1 MLEFLEQLRETYDT
15 GPMVVVGAL
24 IVGGLF
30 GVVAEISRYCL
41 RASVAEHVGQQSQD
55 KPRPRT
61 LQVLFALLV
70 ALAGTQLLHA
80 NGLIDLGSA
89 IHWSVSIKP
98 LALIVGGGLFGI
110 GMVLAGGCVSRLL
123 VLAASGNV
131 RSWITLLITG
141 LAGYATLRGLLSYPR
156 IWLES
161 LWDTESTGAD
171 ILVSSGTLPLVTA
184 AIALV
189 VGTLAV
195 IFMRQ
200 DRSTTPWGS
209 IVSGAL
215 VGLLVVA
222 AWVVTGV
229 IGADE
234 FEPTPLSA
242 LSFVAPVGETVQY
255 FMIFTGDT
263 IRFSI
268 ALVLGVLAGAAISAV
283 IGGRFRFS
291 GFVDEKSILRYI
303 AGGALM
309 GFGGVTA
316 LGCSVGQGLSGVS
329 TASPASIL
337 ALTSIVLAA
346 YATMKLQSAVPAS
359 DTTRFVAAE

>member
-1 MLEFLEQLRETYDT
+1 MFELLEHLRETYET
-15 GPMVVVGAL
+15 GPLVVAGAL
-24 IVGGLF
+24 IVGILF
-30 GVVAEISRYCL
+30 GAVAEISRYCL
-41 RASVAEHVGQQSQD
+41 RAAIAEHVGQQTQVVS
-55 KPRPRT
+55 RPRT
-61 LQVLFALLV
+61 LQVLFAILV
-70 ALAGTQLLHA
+70 ALVGTQLLHTQ
-80 NGLIDLGSA
+80 GLIDLGSA

-141 LAGYATLRGLLSYPR
+141 LTGYATLRGLLSYPR

-161 LWDTESTGAD
+161 LWDTETTGGD
-171 ILVSSGTLPLVTA
+171 ILISSGTLPIVTA
-184 AIALV
+184 AMALV
-189 VGTLAV
+189 VGILAV
-195 IFMRQ
+195 ALIRQ
-200 DRSTTPWGS
+200 SRSTSPGYAITT
-209 IVSGAL
+209 GAL

-222 AWVVTGV
+222 AWMVTGV

-268 ALVLGVLAGAAISAV
+268 ALVIGVLGGAAVSAV
-283 IGGRFRFS
+283 IAGRFRFS
-291 GFVDEKSILRYI
+291 GFVDEKSVLRYI
-303 AGGALM
+303 AGGVLM

-316 LGCSVGQGLSGVS
+316 LGCTVGQGLSGVS

-346 YATMKLQSAVPAS
+346 YATMKLQRSAPTS
-359 DTTRFVAAE
+359 TTAQVVAAE